1 MIEVYYETLSYEILT
16 ESEAYSW
23 VNLISGR
30 YFIKIIFMRRIPFHN
45 TNTKTIAFEFGHF
58 RTHSVEMK

>member
-30 YFIKIIFMRRIPFHN
+30 YFTKVIFMRRIPCHN
-45 TNTKTIAFEFGHF
+45 TNTNIIAFEFDHF
-58 RTHSVEMK
+58 